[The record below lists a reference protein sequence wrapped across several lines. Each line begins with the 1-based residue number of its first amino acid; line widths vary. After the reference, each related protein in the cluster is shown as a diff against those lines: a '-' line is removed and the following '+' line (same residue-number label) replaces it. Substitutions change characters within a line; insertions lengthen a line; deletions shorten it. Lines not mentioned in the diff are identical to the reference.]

1 MQNRIR
7 DKVSRCSAD
16 VNLELQRASNDG
28 VLSYETMRT
37 ILHRL
42 NVPLADEEF
51 NYLKSLSHNEHGDT
65 RLEKVMNTIRT
76 PDFDDYR
83 PFRKSFEREKVFL
96 TQLARKE
103 LKPVN
108 RRELSLD
115 VHRAVH
121 HSPSVSSHRTSN
133 SLSSLD
139 GNQADP
145 SSSKTLLAFVN
156 KLKRRGL
163 SLLDMFKNIDKDGS
177 GVIDKSEFLKAL
189 EVLEKKGF
197 TKDEI
202 ENLWFEIDA
211 DDSNSINYLEF
222 IRAIKSE
229 TKGEMSLLQTD
240 RQHGVQGKHF
250 QTTLNATR
258 TPILPRDHY
267 NVKFCRTAGPP
278 SYSTYETIVPV
289 HTSPHYCPDW
299 KRYVTVS
306 LRNSMPVDEH
316 IEIEKRKTRKMMNL
330 SRRQELREQM
340 RNFVESE
347 ERFYHNGYMKRLQGL
362 ARTRVGYLDRMFGN
376 LDQLGY

>member
-1 MQNRIR
+1 MELKLQATPRGSASSHSSRRRNQVGVTNRPSTSHVAQSQSREGSDRTSDSNVERKMQNRIR

-156 KLKRRGL
+156 
-163 SLLDMFKNIDKDGS
+163 N
-177 GVIDKSEFLKAL
+177 FLKH
-189 EVLEKKGF
+189 
-197 TKDEI
+197 
-202 ENLWFEIDA
+202 W
-211 DDSNSINYLEF
+211 
-222 IRAIKSE
+222 KSWRR
-229 TKGEMSLLQTD
+229 KVSQKM
-240 RQHGVQGKHF
+240 R
-250 QTTLNATR
+250 
-258 TPILPRDHY
+258 PRDHY